1 MKAQIEKVLEEL
13 YLRGGQISF
22 DDVFGKAALN
32 KATSS
37 LTTLI
42 IKWLEG
48 KKQKLWTDESIDY
61 QRMNSN
67 LDQETEDVYTNGRNQ
82 LITELVEELK

>member
-1 MKAQIEKVLEEL
+1 MDKAEIEKIITDGAYNHASNT
-13 YLRGGQISF
+13 YLFTKQDIR
-22 DDVFGKAALN
+22 N
-32 KATSS
+32 TTSS
-37 LTTLI
+37 LTSLI